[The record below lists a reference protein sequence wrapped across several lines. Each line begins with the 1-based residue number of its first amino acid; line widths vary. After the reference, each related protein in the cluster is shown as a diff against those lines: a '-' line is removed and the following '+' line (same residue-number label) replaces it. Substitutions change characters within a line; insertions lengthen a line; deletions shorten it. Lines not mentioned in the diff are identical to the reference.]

1 MERSVLSPVHSLAAR
16 LIKSEAIY
24 GWWLLGVT
32 VYTVSYD
39 FSEEQVPEGNGG
51 KVHSNQAVT
60 ASRVGQGRECMVYC
74 WRRTG
79 ASYRFS
85 E

>member
-1 MERSVLSPVHSLAAR
+1 MP
-16 LIKSEAIY
+16 
-24 GWWLLGVT
+24 

-39 FSEEQVPEGNGG
+39 LSEEQVPEGNGG

-60 ASRVGQGRECMVYC
+60 ASRVGQCRECMVNG

-79 ASYRFS
+79 AFYRFS

>member
-1 MERSVLSPVHSLAAR
+1 MP
-16 LIKSEAIY
+16 
-24 GWWLLGVT
+24 

-39 FSEEQVPEGNGG
+39 LSEEQVPEGNGG